1 MGAGQA
7 AEEVR
12 DCLPMNGRFLLYFHT
27 EIFPL
32 FPALQ
37 SFPLTRQAAPHQGLT
52 LSKVFNSWELPMAR
66 LGKLFIQAPFWT
78 GADPSQLN
86 ILLAAPKV
94 LGRQPT
100 VAADCD
106 DHITHKSLKEHTAPK
121 SELFSL
127 GRAKG
132 HCEAPQQ

>member
-32 FPALQ
+32 CPALQ

-94 LGRQPT
+94 LG
-100 VAADCD
+100 
-106 DHITHKSLKEHTAPK
+106 
-121 SELFSL
+121 
-127 GRAKG
+127 
-132 HCEAPQQ
+132 